1 MSNKDYVLNK
11 ILETQA
17 SDEPWRHL
25 VIKDFIPQ
33 SLFSGIK
40 EETSKYMDDEKL
52 KEIHKKPKGPKG
64 RRAFA
69 NLFNKSVDFKPNKKK
84 NPNLHE
90 YFEILNDS
98 EVERAIKKKVNL
110 PNHHEETLSVD
121 MWSAFDIH
129 ISGFVYGVHAD
140 HGAKVHTLVHYF
152 ADDGDDEELGTS
164 LYSPN
169 KKNTKLDTLKDAI
182 KRPPYIPNTALLFS
196 PCYEKG
202 FITNHAMYHL
212 SEKTRYRRTIQ
223 TFWLGKKQ
231 NWLRKLKTATR
242 LN

>member
-1 MSNKDYVLNK
+1 MISKHYVLNK

-40 EETSKYMDDEKL
+40 EETSKYLDDEKL
-52 KEIHKKPKGPKG
+52 KEIHKEPKGPKG

-90 YFEILNDS
+90 YFKILNDK

-152 ADDGDDEELGTS
+152 GDDGDDEELGTS

-169 KKNTKLDTLKDAI
+169 KKNTKLNTLKDAL

-202 FITNHAMYHL
+202 FITNHSMYHL
-212 SEKTRYRRTIQ
+212 SEKTRYRKTIQ
-223 TFWLGKKQ
+223 TFWLGEKQ
-231 NWLRKLKTATR
+231 NWLKKLKTATR